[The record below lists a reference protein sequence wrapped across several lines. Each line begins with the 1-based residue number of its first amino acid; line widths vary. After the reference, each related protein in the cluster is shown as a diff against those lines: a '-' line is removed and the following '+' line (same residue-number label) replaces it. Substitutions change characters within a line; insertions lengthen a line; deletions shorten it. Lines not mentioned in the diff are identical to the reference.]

1 MISTM
6 RFLLFITIFQLCAFI
21 PSLYAADKTPVT
33 SSEHVEYRLAPGD
46 RIKVTVYGHEDLSG
60 QFEVDSSGRV
70 SLPLVQYVKAA
81 NLTDRELE
89 KAIIKKL
96 KPDYLVNPKVSV
108 EILSY
113 RPFYV
118 MGEVKN
124 PGKYPYGS
132 GMTVV
137 NAIAMAGGFT
147 YRAKTDGIYVTRA
160 NDPTHKKIKVSKN
173 TKIFPGDTIEVSERW
188 F

>member
-1 MISTM
+1 MISTT
-6 RFLLFITIFQLCAFI
+6 RFRLFLTIILLCVFI
-21 PSLYAADKTPVT
+21 PSLNAADKTAPNA
-33 SSEHVEYRLAPGD
+33 SDHMEYRLAPGD

-60 QFEVDSSGRV
+60 QFEVDGAGRV
-70 SLPLVQYVKAA
+70 SLPLIQYVKAA

-124 PGKYPYGS
+124 PGKYPYVS

-137 NAIAMAGGFT
+137 NAIAIAGGFT

-160 NDPTHKKIKVSKN
+160 NDPTHNKIEVSQN
-173 TKIFPGDTIEVSERW
+173 TKIFPGDTVEVSERW